1 MILIWLIDRANE
13 LNMIMIKGVYLESKW
28 IWTANL

>member
-13 LNMIMIKGVYLESKW
+13 LNMIMIKGVYLEYKW